1 MMSKLRIP
9 QSFKNNYKFIE
20 NFSYLSL
27 LQIFNLLVPL
37 ITYPYLIR
45 VVGPEMYGTVVFAQS
60 IIGYFSLVIE
70 FGFNISGTKSI
81 SENVHDTRKISEVV
95 SSILLLKLMLWIIC
109 LGVLAL
115 CMWMLPVMREHKIL
129 YLFAFTFTFNEF
141 LFPQFFFQGI
151 EKLKYVTFINVF
163 TRSIFLVLVFFIIK
177 DQSDYFKIPLLN
189 GLGAFIGGM
198 IALYIVF
205 VKEKIR
211 FVLPSIQIMK
221 TYFIES
227 FTIFSTKLSYNL
239 RDKTVIVLVG
249 ILFTKTVVAYYDLA
263 MKLVGLF
270 TSLYQTVPVA
280 VLPRLIK
287 NRNHS
292 FSKLVFR
299 ATIVVGVL
307 YSFLIFIFS
316 KQIVLFLGGEELAP
330 AIPYVILLTISA
342 TFFAVNT
349 LLNYYL
355 IINSDKNI
363 MLKTTFYSLF
373 LFIALLPIL
382 FLKCNLYVLV
392 IIFISS
398 IVFETFYKLYI
409 FNNNQSLRKWI
420 L

>member
-115 CMWMLPVMREHKIL
+115 CLWMLPVMREHKIL

-163 TRSIFLVLVFFIIK
+163 TRSIFLVLVFFVIK

-299 ATIVVGVL
+299 ATIFVGVL
-307 YSFLIFIFS
+307 YSLLIFIFS

>member
-163 TRSIFLVLVFFIIK
+163 TRSIFLVLVFFVIK

-292 FSKLVFR
+292 FSKLIFR
-299 ATIVVGVL
+299 ATILVGAL
-307 YSFLIFIFS
+307 YSLLIFIFS
-316 KQIVLFLGGEELAP
+316 NQIVLFLGGEELAP

>member
-1 MMSKLRIP
+1 MMGKFRIL

-20 NFSYLSL
+20 NFSYLSF

-109 LGVLAL
+109 LAILVV
-115 CMWMLPVMREHKIL
+115 CMWMLPIMRDHKIL
-129 YLFAFTFTFNEF
+129 YVFAFTFTFNEF

-163 TRSIFLVLVFFIIK
+163 TRSIFLVLVFFVIK

-189 GLGAFIGGM
+189 GMGAFIGGV

-211 FVLPSIQIMK
+211 FTLPSIQIMK
-221 TYFIES
+221 SYFTES

-299 ATIVVGVL
+299 ATVFVGVL
-307 YSFLIFIFS
+307 YSLLIFIFS
-316 KQIVLFLGGEELAP
+316 RQIVLFLGGEELAP
-330 AIPYVILLTISA
+330 AIPYVILLAISV

>member
-163 TRSIFLVLVFFIIK
+163 TRSIFLVLVFFVIK

-292 FSKLVFR
+292 FSKLVFI
-299 ATIVVGVL
+299 ATIFVGVL
-307 YSFLIFIFS
+307 YSLLIFIFS

>member
-1 MMSKLRIP
+1 MMSKFRIP

-37 ITYPYLIR
+37 ITHPYLIR

>member
-115 CMWMLPVMREHKIL
+115 CLWMLPVMREHKIL

-163 TRSIFLVLVFFIIK
+163 TRSIFLVLVFFVIK
-177 DQSDYFKIPLLN
+177 DQSDYFKIPLMN

-249 ILFTKTVVAYYDLA
+249 ILFSKTVVAYYDLA

-299 ATIVVGVL
+299 ATIFVGVL
-307 YSFLIFIFS
+307 YSLLIFIFS

>member
-1 MMSKLRIP
+1 
-9 QSFKNNYKFIE
+9 
-20 NFSYLSL
+20 
-27 LQIFNLLVPL
+27 
-37 ITYPYLIR
+37 
-45 VVGPEMYGTVVFAQS
+45 
-60 IIGYFSLVIE
+60 
-70 FGFNISGTKSI
+70 
-81 SENVHDTRKISEVV
+81 
-95 SSILLLKLMLWIIC
+95 
-109 LGVLAL
+109 
-115 CMWMLPVMREHKIL
+115 
-129 YLFAFTFTFNEF
+129 
-141 LFPQFFFQGI
+141 
-151 EKLKYVTFINVF
+151 
-163 TRSIFLVLVFFIIK
+163 
-177 DQSDYFKIPLLN
+177 
-189 GLGAFIGGM
+189 
-198 IALYIVF
+198 
-205 VKEKIR
+205 
-211 FVLPSIQIMK
+211 
-221 TYFIES
+221 
-227 FTIFSTKLSYNL
+227 
-239 RDKTVIVLVG
+239 
-249 ILFTKTVVAYYDLA
+249 

-299 ATIVVGVL
+299 ATILVGAL
-307 YSFLIFIFS
+307 YSLLIFIFS
-316 KQIVLFLGGEELAP
+316 NQIVLFLGGEELAP
-330 AIPYVILLTISA
+330 AIPYVILLTVSA

-373 LFIALLPIL
+373 LFIALLPLL

>member
-1 MMSKLRIP
+1 MSKLRIP

-95 SSILLLKLMLWIIC
+95 SSILLLKLILWIIC

-163 TRSIFLVLVFFIIK
+163 TRSIFLVLVFFVIK

-221 TYFIES
+221 TYFLES

-299 ATIVVGVL
+299 ATIFVGVL
-307 YSFLIFIFS
+307 YSLLIFIFS

>member
-163 TRSIFLVLVFFIIK
+163 TRSIFLVLVFFVIK

-299 ATIVVGVL
+299 ATIFVGVL
-307 YSFLIFIFS
+307 YSLLIFIFS